1 MSKIAITSDCNA
13 GLDYIGY
20 DSQIPVLRSMINF
33 GDEHYIDGTDIK
45 ADEFYDKLILTNVI
59 PSTSAPTL
67 GEAIDMIENLIK
79 EGYTDVIH
87 FPISFELSGTGKT
100 VLNLKEQYKD
110 QINIHVFDTKTACYL
125 QAYLA
130 LEAKRMVLEGK
141 TVSEILERS
150 EKLRKKSNAYFVVD
164 NLMYLVKNGRL
175 SGMSGTLGTI
185 FKIKPLLNLNQEGK
199 IVACKKIRTHK
210 EAVKVAT
217 EMIKEELKNSK
228 KYKIFVFH
236 TRRIED
242 GKLIQDQLRNMF
254 KDNLGDIELYT
265 VTPAVGAH
273 IGCGILGFGYFDL
286 DGIDD

>member
-33 GDEHYIDGTDIK
+33 GDDHYIDGTDIK

-110 QINIHVFDTKTACYL
+110 KINIHVFDTKTACYL

-130 LEAKRMVLEGK
+130 LEAKRMVNEGK

-199 IVACKKIRTHK
+199 IIPCKKIRTHK

-217 EMIKEELKNSK
+217 EMIKEELKDSK

-242 GKLIQDQLRNMF
+242 GRLIQDQLRGMF
-254 KDNLGDIELYT
+254 NNNVGDIELYT